1 MSKRLRL
8 LPILILFAFVAFG
21 AKVSGLWG
29 DADRILAPFGVPEAV
44 AAEAATDEDP
54 FAEADGEASEEGA
67 AEVGSDASDDA
78 ALEAPGEEQPS
89 GPAAGGQIFTESE
102 VRLLQDLAA
111 RREQLEARN
120 RELDIRESLLEAA
133 ERRIED
139 KIAELREIEAKID
152 SLITQHD
159 AQEERKLRSLVRVY
173 ETMKPKDAAVIFNEL
188 ELEILLDVVELMN
201 ERRLA
206 PILAEMDPLR
216 ATTVTM
222 ELRTRKELPETLE
235 GARADTA
242 AAAPPPP
249 APTQQQGDGQD
260 G

>member
-1 MSKRLRL
+1 MSKRVRL
-8 LPILILFAFVAFG
+8 LPILIIFAFLAFG
-21 AKVSGLWG
+21 AKVGGLWS
-29 DADRILAPFGVPEAV
+29 DAERVLAPFTVQGAIAQE
-44 AAEAATDEDP
+44 TDEDP
-54 FAEADGEASEEGA
+54 FAEADGEGA
-67 AEVGSDASDDA
+67 ADGEAGTESGSDTSDDA
-78 ALEAPGEEQPS
+78 ALADPGEEQPS
-89 GPAAGGQIFTESE
+89 GSAASGQIFTESE

-111 RREQLEARN
+111 RREQLEARS

-152 SLITQHD
+152 ALITQHD

-188 ELEILLDVVELMN
+188 DLDILLDVVELMN
-201 ERRLA
+201 ERRIA
-206 PILAEMDPLR
+206 PILAEMDPQR
-216 ATTVTM
+216 ATTVTT
-222 ELRTRKELPETLE
+222 ELRTRKKLPETLE

-249 APTQQQGDGQD
+249 AIPTENGQD